1 MNARGAC
8 SCEDFCV
15 RDHVLPLDAQNNSQ
29 TFCMEVVEFSGVT
42 AVHSPLLTCIEQ
54 DG

>member
-1 MNARGAC
+1 MDTC

-15 RDHVLPLDAQNNSQ
+15 RDHVLLLDAQNNPK

-42 AVHSPLLTCIEQ
+42 DVHSL
-54 DG
+54 